1 MWQYWSVI
9 ICIDVSQ
16 RTKDQLEKL
25 LEAGAYRDYSEA
37 VAVAIA
43 NQVLLHSSQGS
54 GKVATPELLPQS
66 HSVSEAKNGTAP
78 QAHESLSIPNLF
90 SQLGSS
96 ANAPRFAPYPE
107 NNSPRGEDISADR
120 WIFGQHNKLLPVKA
134 TCRALA
140 RLMSAEGQI
149 NLALAK
155 TASEIA
161 SEAVKLGD
169 YFRHLDERLGAH
181 RDDAMSFAF
190 PFSDSP
196 NGDKSRL
203 RYANQFVAS
212 LTKQGTLAGLPIE
225 LKLVNRDQSRT
236 PQILLTE
243 AGWLFATMRNPIL
256 DDHNNQTSQ
265 HQLFSTGGVILGQRR
280 KFSEE
285 EIEFLLAHIRGQVPA
300 EAFAYKVVLEA
311 IAQGANTPDK
321 LDDALEEYLPKRDE
335 KPFTRAFL
343 TTQRA
348 GVISRMADLG
358 LIHRIREGIKVTY
371 TATAQTFEFSPNPLR
386 QVV

>member
-1 MWQYWSVI
+1 MI

-16 RTKDQLEKL
+16 RTKDQLETL
-25 LEAGAYRDYSEA
+25 LEAGSYRDYSEA

-43 NQVLLHSSQGS
+43 NQVLLHSHSSQS
-54 GKVATPELLPQS
+54 PEKVTTPVILPQNQI
-66 HSVSEAKNGTAP
+66 VAEATNVTVP
-78 QAHESLSIPNLF
+78 QPHESLSVPNVF
-90 SQLGSS
+90 SQLGST
-96 ANAPRFAPYPE
+96 AIAPRLAPYPE
-107 NNSPRGEDISADR
+107 DDSPRSEEVSVDR

-140 RLMSAEGQI
+140 RLMSAEGQS
-149 NLALAK
+149 NLAVAK

-169 YFRHLDERLGAH
+169 YFRHLDERMGAH

-190 PFSDSP
+190 PYSDSP

-212 LTKQGTLAGLPIE
+212 FTKQGTLAGLPIE

-243 AGWLFATMRNPIL
+243 AGWLFAAMRNPIL
-256 DDHNNQTSQ
+256 DDHNHQTSK
-265 HQLFSTGGVILGQRR
+265 HQVFSAGGVILGQRR
-280 KFSEE
+280 KFSAEE
-285 EIEFLLAHIRGQVPA
+285 VD
-300 EAFAYKVVLEA
+300 
-311 IAQGANTPDK
+311 TPDT
-321 LDDALEEYLPKRDE
+321 LDDALEQYLPKRNE

-348 GVISRMADLG
+348 GVVSRMADLG
-358 LIHRIREGIKVTY
+358 LVHRIRSGIKVTY
-371 TATAQTFEFSPNPLR
+371 TATAKPFEFSPNPLR

>member
-1 MWQYWSVI
+1 MI
-9 ICIDVSQ
+9 ICIDISQ

-25 LEAGAYRDYSEA
+25 LEAGSYRDYSEA

-43 NQVLLHSSQGS
+43 NQVLLHSHSSQTQE
-54 GKVATPELLPQS
+54 KVTTPIILPQS
-66 HSVSEAKNGTAP
+66 QIVAEAANVTVP
-78 QAHESLSIPNLF
+78 QSHESLSIPNLF
-90 SQLGSS
+90 SRLGS
-96 ANAPRFAPYPE
+96 AAIAPRFALYPE
-107 NNSPRGEDISADR
+107 DDYPRSGDISVDR

-140 RLMSAEGQI
+140 RLMSAEGQA
-149 NLALAK
+149 NLAVAK

-169 YFRHLDERLGAH
+169 YFRHLDERMGAH

-190 PFSDSP
+190 PYSDSP

-256 DDHNNQTSQ
+256 DDHNHQTSK
-265 HQLFSTGGVILGQRR
+265 HQVFSAGGVILGQRR
-280 KFSEE
+280 KFSDE
-285 EIEFLLAHIRGQVPA
+285 EIEFLLAHIRSQVPA
-300 EAFAYKVVLEA
+300 EAFAFKVVLEA
-311 IAQGANTPDK
+311 ITQGANTPDK
-321 LDDALEEYLPKRDE
+321 LDDALEVYLPKRDE

-348 GVISRMADLG
+348 GVVSRMADLG
-358 LIHRIREGIKVTY
+358 LIQRIRDGIKVTY
-371 TATAQTFEFSPNPLR
+371 TATTKPFEYSTNLLR

>member
-1 MWQYWSVI
+1 VI
-9 ICIDVSQ
+9 ICVDVSQ

-43 NQVLLHSSQGS
+43 NQVLLHSSQSS
-54 GKVATPELLPQS
+54 GKVATPEFPLQS
-66 HSVSEAKNGTAP
+66 RSVTEPTNGTAA
-78 QAHESLSIPNLF
+78 QSHESLSIPNLF

-96 ANAPRFAPYPE
+96 ASAPRFAPYAE
-107 NNSPRGEDISADR
+107 SNSPHGADISVDR

-140 RLMSAEGQI
+140 HLMSAEGQT

-169 YFRHLDERLGAH
+169 YFKYWDERLGAH

-256 DDHNNQTSQ
+256 DDHNNNASK
-265 HQLFSTGGVILGQRR
+265 HQVFSAGGVILGQRR
-280 KFSEE
+280 KFSDE
-285 EIEFLLAHIRGQVPA
+285 EIEFLLAHIRNHVPA

-311 IAQGANTPDK
+311 ITQGANTPDK
-321 LDDALEEYLPKRDE
+321 LDDALEGYLPKRDK

-348 GVISRMADLG
+348 GVVSRMADLG
-358 LIHRIREGIKVTY
+358 LIQRIRDGIKVTY
-371 TATAQTFEFSPNPLR
+371 TTTTTPFEYSSNPLR

>member
-1 MWQYWSVI
+1 MI

-43 NQVLLHSSQGS
+43 NQVLLHSSQSS
-54 GKVATPELLPQS
+54 GKVTTPDLLPQS

-78 QAHESLSIPNLF
+78 QTHESLSIPDLF

-107 NNSPRGEDISADR
+107 NNSLRGEDISVDR

-140 RLMSAEGQI
+140 RLMSAEGQT

-169 YFRHLDERLGAH
+169 YFRYSDERLCAH

-243 AGWLFATMRNPIL
+243 AGWLFAMMRNPIL
-256 DDHNNQTSQ
+256 DDHNNQTSK

-280 KFSEE
+280 RFSDE
-285 EIEFLLAHIRGQVPA
+285 EIEFLLAHIRDQVPA

-348 GVISRMADLG
+348 GVVSRMADLG
-358 LIHRIREGIKVTY
+358 LIHRIRDGIKVTY
-371 TATAQTFEFSPNPLR
+371 TATAKTFEFSPNPLR

>member
-1 MWQYWSVI
+1 MI
-9 ICIDVSQ
+9 ICIDISQ
-16 RTKDQLEKL
+16 RTKDELDRL
-25 LEAGAYRDYSEA
+25 LAAGNYRDYSEA
-37 VAVAIA
+37 VSLAVA
-43 NQVLLHSSQGS
+43 NQLLLHSHSAENTTKAAVPELIAKGQQPSQG
-54 GKVATPELLPQS
+54 KTLNIPVAESQKGPLVPELFL
-66 HSVSEAKNGTAP
+66 E
-78 QAHESLSIPNLF
+78 
-90 SQLGSS
+90 LGSEKKIQ
-96 ANAPRFAPYPE
+96 NLAPYPE
-107 NNSPRGEDISADR
+107 DSFAVGQEVPVDQ

-140 RLMSAEGQI
+140 RLMTAEGGQS

-169 YFRHLDERLGAH
+169 YFRYFDERYGAH
-181 RDDAMSFAF
+181 RDDALSFAF
-190 PFSDSP
+190 PYSDSP

-256 DDHNNQTSQ
+256 DDHN
-265 HQLFSTGGVILGQRR
+265 HQASKHQVFNAGGVILGQRR
-280 KFSEE
+280 KFSDE
-285 EIEFLLAHIRGQVPA
+285 EIEFLLAHIRSQVPA

-311 IAQGANTPDK
+311 ITQGANTPDK
-321 LDDALEEYLPKRDE
+321 LDDALEVYLPKRDE

-348 GVISRMADLG
+348 GVVSRMADLG
-358 LIHRIREGIKVTY
+358 LIQRIRDGIKVTY
-371 TATAQTFEFSPNPLR
+371 TTTTKPFEYSSNPLR

>member
-1 MWQYWSVI
+1 MI
-9 ICIDVSQ
+9 ICIEVSQ

-43 NQVLLHSSQGS
+43 NQVLLHSSHNA
-54 GKVATPELLPQS
+54 GKATTPEIVTQNQG
-66 HSVSEAKNGTAP
+66 VTEAKSGTLPHADQSVP
-78 QAHESLSIPNLF
+78 IPDLF
-90 SQLGSS
+90 SQLGSTVS
-96 ANAPRFAPYPE
+96 APRFAPYPE
-107 NNSPRGEDISADR
+107 DESSRGEDISVDR

-140 RLMSAEGQI
+140 RLMSAEGQT
-149 NLALAK
+149 NLALSK

-169 YFRHLDERLGAH
+169 CFRHLDERYGAH
-181 RDDAMSFAF
+181 RDDALSFAF
-190 PFSDSP
+190 PYSDSP

-212 LTKQGTLAGLPIE
+212 LTKQGTLTGLPIE

-243 AGWLFATMRNPIL
+243 AGWLFAAMRNPIL
-256 DDHNNQTSQ
+256 DDHNHQTSK
-265 HQLFSTGGVILGQRR
+265 HQMFSTGGVILGQRR
-280 KFSEE
+280 KFSDEE
-285 EIEFLLAHIRGQVPA
+285 VEFLLAHIRAQVPA

-311 IAQGANTPDK
+311 IAQGANTPEK
-321 LDDALEEYLPKRDE
+321 LDDAMEEYLPKRNE

-348 GVISRMADLG
+348 GVVSRMADLG
-358 LIHRIREGIKVTY
+358 LVHRIRDGIKVTY
-371 TATAQTFEFSPNPLR
+371 TATAKTFEFSPNPLR